1 MEKIKI
7 AIQGNFKRG
16 EQVIK
21 ELEKLGGKNSRV
33 LSGTAESLYYY
44 IGAKS
49 FIFCDYED
57 CVEDYFQRNNDFRT
71 YHKTVGQY
79 YTLAE
84 YKRMKRIAKIKSSI
98 NKIFKVKHE

>member
-1 MEKIKI
+1 MEEIKI
-7 AIQGNFKRG
+7 AIQGNSKRG

-21 ELEKLGGKNSRV
+21 ELEKLGGQNSRV
-33 LSGTAESLYYY
+33 LSGTLDSFYYY

-49 FIFCDYED
+49 FICCNTKE

-79 YTLAE
+79 YTLAK
-84 YKRMKRIAKIKSSI
+84 YKRMKRIAKIKSFI
-98 NKIFKVKHE
+98 NKKHE